1 LLLSGSRQGY
11 HPVGLPLLRLFG
23 VRTAWP
29 LARRDSGVVVKV
41 LHRMVLVASVLAAVP
56 LSPSD
61 CMGQAVGMGRV
72 VAQLD
77 DLCLAHTCSCY
88 CTQAEL
94 EGRLGD
100 IGQLV
105 RQLRIVLVLQNE
117 PVQCE
122 LELGQLGQLALVA
135 CSKPQLV
142 AAVVCQ
148 ELVND

>member
-1 LLLSGSRQGY
+1 
-11 HPVGLPLLRLFG
+11 
-23 VRTAWP
+23 
-29 LARRDSGVVVKV
+29 
-41 LHRMVLVASVLAAVP
+41 MVLVASVLAAVP
-56 LSPSD
+56 LFPSG
-61 CMGQAVGMGRV
+61 CMGQVVGMGRV
-72 VAQLD
+72 VVHLD

-94 EGRLGD
+94 EERLVD

-117 PVQCE
+117 PVRCE
-122 LELGQLGQLALVA
+122 LELGQLALVA

-148 ELVND
+148 ELVTD